1 MKLLVKDVVK
11 SFTTGDRV
19 VDTLDNITIKV
30 EKGEFVTIVG
40 PSGCGKSTLLSIIA
54 GLEKP
59 TSGKI
64 YVDGR
69 EVNGPGP
76 DRLVMFQESALF
88 PWFNVLQNVEFGLK
102 IAGMNKHS
110 RREIAR
116 HYLKMVYLSRFETAY
131 IHQLSGGMKQRV
143 ALARALALNPDILL
157 MDEPFAALDSQTR
170 SLLHAELQAI
180 WEETGKT
187 IVFVTHNV
195 EEAVSLAD
203 RVVVFSS
210 RPGRIKKEFRIQLP
224 RPRSLE
230 MADLGRTVTRV
241 MEELKTEVEKVVKEE
256 LDSDWA
262 SAESTLLY
270 SAGCRMGSGL

>member
-1 MKLLVKDVVK
+1 MKLLVKDVIK
-11 SFTTGDRV
+11 SFATGDRV
-19 VDTLDNITIKV
+19 VDTLDNVNLKV

-59 TSGKI
+59 TDGKI

-69 EVNGPGP
+69 EVAGPGP

-88 PWFNVLQNVEFGLK
+88 PWLNVLQNVEFGLK
-102 IAGMNKHS
+102 VSGVDKRS

-116 HYLKMVYLSRFETAY
+116 HYLKMVYLSRFESAY

-170 SLLHAELQAI
+170 SLLHAELETI

-195 EEAVSLAD
+195 EEAVTLAD
-203 RVVVFSS
+203 RVITFSA
-210 RPGRIKKEFRIQLP
+210 RPGRIKKEFHIQLP
-224 RPRSLE
+224 RPRNIE
-230 MADLGRTVTRV
+230 TPDLGRAINRV

-262 SAESTLLY
+262 VEESALLY
-270 SAGCRMGSGL
+270 SNNCRMGSGL

>member
-210 RPGRIKKEFRIQLP
+210 RPGRIKKEFRIQLS
-224 RPRSLE
+224 RPRNLE